1 MIEIPS
7 ADAVRRQ
14 SRLLQAIDVTLAFL
28 LVLVLSPVMLLLG
41 FAIWARDGHSPI
53 YGHRRYGKDG
63 RTFLCY
69 KFRSMAPDSDA
80 RLARLLA
87 SDPVARAEWHRDHK
101 LRNDPRITAIGRV
114 IRKTSLDE
122 LPQFVNILRGEM
134 SLVGPRPIVAA
145 EVARYGRRYVD
156 YCSML
161 PGITGIWQ
169 ISGRNDTGYRR
180 RVAMDSMMARRMSP
194 RLYARILVGT
204 ARTVLSGHGAY

>member
-1 MIEIPS
+1 MTS
-7 ADAVRRQ
+7 QYRTDHTRGQ
-14 SRLLQAIDVTLAFL
+14 SQLIRAIDVTLAAL
-28 LVLVLSPVMLLLG
+28 LMMTLLPIMILLG
-41 FAIWARDGHSPI
+41 VAIWARDRHSPI

-63 RTFLCY
+63 RTFMCY

-101 LRNDPRITAIGRV
+101 LRNDPRITTIGRI

-145 EVARYGRRYVD
+145 EVSRYGRRYVD

-169 ISGRNDTGYRR
+169 ISGRNNTDYRR
-180 RVAMDSMMARRMSP
+180 RVAMDSIMARRLSP
-194 RLYARILVGT
+194 RLYARILLGT

>member
-1 MIEIPS
+1 MTS
-7 ADAVRRQ
+7 QYRTDHTRGQ
-14 SRLLQAIDVTLAFL
+14 SRLIRAIDVTLAAL
-28 LVLVLSPVMLLLG
+28 LMMTLSPVMILLG
-41 FAIWARDGHSPI
+41 IAIWARDGHSPI

-80 RLARLLA
+80 HLARLLA

-101 LRNDPRITAIGRV
+101 LRNDPRITTIGRI

-145 EVARYGRRYVD
+145 EVSRYGRRYVD

-169 ISGRNDTGYRR
+169 ISGRNNTDYRR
-180 RVAMDSMMARRMSP
+180 RVAMDSIMARRLSP
-194 RLYARILVGT
+194 RLYARILLGT

>member
-1 MIEIPS
+1 MTS
-7 ADAVRRQ
+7 QYRTDHARGQ
-14 SRLLQAIDVTLAFL
+14 SQLIRAIDVTLAAL
-28 LVLVLSPVMLLLG
+28 LMMTLLPVMILLG
-41 FAIWARDGHSPI
+41 IAIWARDGHSPI

-80 RLARLLA
+80 RLVRLLA

-101 LRNDPRITAIGRV
+101 LRNDPRITTIGRI

-145 EVARYGRRYVD
+145 EVSRYGRRYVD

-169 ISGRNDTGYRR
+169 ISGRNNTDYRR
-180 RVAMDSMMARRMSP
+180 RVAMDSIMARRLSP
-194 RLYARILVGT
+194 RLYARILLGT

>member
-1 MIEIPS
+1 MIHIHSP
-7 ADAVRRQ
+7 DASHRRP
-14 SRLLQAIDVTLAFL
+14 RLLQSVDVTLAFL
-28 LVLVLSPVMLLLG
+28 LMVALSPVMMLLG
-41 FAIWARDGHSPI
+41 LAIWARDGHSPI

-101 LRNDPRITAIGRV
+101 LRNDPRITAIGRI

-180 RVAMDSMMARRMSP
+180 RVAMDSMMARQMSP
-194 RLYARILVGT
+194 RLYARILAGT
-204 ARTVLSGHGAY
+204 ARTVITGHGAY